1 MHQEQEVGGSS
12 PSPATKPFYMKHKI
26 KIVSDSKIY
35 IQIKFDL
42 FKVFDKNNN
51 YLGLTSK
58 IGETIF

>member
-1 MHQEQEVGGSS
+1 MIHTHKAEGSN
-12 PSPATKPFYMKHKI
+12 PSLATKSFYMGHKI

-58 IGETIF
+58 VGEAIF

>member
-1 MHQEQEVGGSS
+1 
-12 PSPATKPFYMKHKI
+12 MKHKI
-26 KIVSDSKIY
+26 KIVSGSKIY

-58 IGETIF
+58 VGETIF